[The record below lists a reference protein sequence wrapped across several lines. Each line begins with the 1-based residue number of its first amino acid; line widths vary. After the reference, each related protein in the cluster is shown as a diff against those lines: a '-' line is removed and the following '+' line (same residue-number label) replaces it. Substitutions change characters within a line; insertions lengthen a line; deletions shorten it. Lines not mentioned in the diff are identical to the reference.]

1 MNTLAFKLL
10 NPNSFKLKVNP
21 LLQPF
26 NVIKELLLFKGIPY
40 EIWIPDYNKETT
52 QWNYSFIEMGFCR
65 GCNFQDVYLL
75 THILKDFGLT
85 FIYPSKDNTKEIFLG
100 TNINCLEN
108 PENLALRKPMHIQDF
123 FDIDPKLKIEEIID
137 LFSDYPYSNDQG
149 YTKEE
154 MQQFD
159 KEYWEG
165 SGEEYSEE
173 DTFDAL
179 TDGQL
184 GDYEDFEGN
193 MDDVKA
199 WAGLD

>member
-1 MNTLAFKLL
+1 L
-10 NPNSFKLKVNP
+10 NV
-21 LLQPF
+21 
-26 NVIKELLLFKGIPY
+26 
-40 EIWIPDYNKETT
+40 D
-52 QWNYSFIEMGFCR
+52 
-65 GCNFQDVYLL
+65 GCNFQDVYLFV
-75 THILKDFGLT
+75 HILKDFGLT

-123 FDIDPKLKIEEIID
+123 FVIDPKLKIEEIIE

-159 KEYWEG
+159 KEYLEG
-165 SGEEYSEE
+165 TGYEYQEE

-179 TDGQL
+179 TDG
-184 GDYEDFEGN
+184 
-193 MDDVKA
+193 
-199 WAGLD
+199 